1 MIGRPAG
8 RTGLKPLRREINTS
22 LGLDAIPALM
32 AARAAHPELTGAPLR
47 RIVQADPASHAGEY
61 RPWGQARETA
71 LAERYRAEIAELEA
85 GYCDVRF
92 RDHADMR
99 AAS

>member
-1 MIGRPAG
+1 ML
-8 RTGLKPLRREINTS
+8 TT
-22 LGLDAIPALM
+22 
-32 AARAAHPELTGAPLR
+32 ARAAHPALTGAPLR
-47 RIVQADPASHAGEY
+47 RIVQADPAARADDY

-71 LAERYRAEIAELEA
+71 LAERYSADIAELES
-85 GYCDVRF
+85 GFCDVRF